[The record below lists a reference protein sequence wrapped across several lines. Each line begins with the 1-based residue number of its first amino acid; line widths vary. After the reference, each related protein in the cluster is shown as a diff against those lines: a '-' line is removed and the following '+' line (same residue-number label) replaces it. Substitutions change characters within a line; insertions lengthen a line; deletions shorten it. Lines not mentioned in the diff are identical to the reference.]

1 MSYWGH
7 SLSKWENKL
16 MRQPNSNLT
25 NLLKRGKI
33 ILLVGWLLLQ
43 FTTSTFAQSGGSF
56 DLSWWAVVGGGGASS
71 GGNYTLTGAI
81 GQPEAGMLSGG
92 SYTLT
97 GGFGSG
103 VSGDSSN
110 NGGTGEESHTIY
122 LPLILHE

>member
-1 MSYWGH
+1 
-7 SLSKWENKL
+7 

-43 FTTSTFAQSGGSF
+43 FTTSTFAQSGGAF
-56 DLSWWAVVGGGGASS
+56 NLSWGAVVSGGASS

-81 GQPEAGMLSGG
+81 GQAEAGMLSGG
-92 SYTLT
+92 SYTLN
-97 GGFGSG
+97 GGFWSG
-103 VSGDSSN
+103 VNGDSPNNSG
-110 NGGTGEESHTIY
+110 NGGETHTIY